1 MTQKLV
7 CLSSTT
13 TYEAGTHVWITA
25 NTFVIVVGITRT
37 YKKCKPKHSESSIME
52 RIARQGNILR
62 NGERPIMLGML
73 SLGSLFGQ
81 DK

>member
-1 MTQKLV
+1 MHRLLPY
-7 CLSSTT
+7 LSS
-13 TYEAGTHVWITA
+13 YG
-25 NTFVIVVGITRT
+25 VIVVGITRT

-52 RIARQGNILR
+52 RIARQGNILW
-62 NGERPIMLGML
+62 NGERPIMLGKF